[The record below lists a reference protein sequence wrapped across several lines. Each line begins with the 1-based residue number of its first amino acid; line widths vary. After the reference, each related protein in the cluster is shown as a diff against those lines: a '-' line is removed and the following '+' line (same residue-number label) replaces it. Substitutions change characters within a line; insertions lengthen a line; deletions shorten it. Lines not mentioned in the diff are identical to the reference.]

1 MIKFENIYKSF
12 NGKVVLDNISGC
24 FKSEQINMIIG
35 PSGTGK
41 SVFFKSILG
50 LIPVDQGRIFFDN
63 SEMKYDDDNV
73 DIDSF
78 RRQIGVLQQKP
89 ALAPEKTV
97 EENICLYLDILTDLN
112 SKEKKEIANYYLE
125 QVGMSGTNKKY
136 PNELSGGMQKK
147 VGIACAIVHNPKYL
161 FCDEPNSGLDPESS
175 KKIDSLIK
183 LVSRKYKMTT
193 IIVSHNL
200 DSVIQIGENIMFLY
214 KTKKLWEGNRSQLF
228 KNDVPELN
236 KFLKS
241 SSMFEKY
248 KKMILEKNV
257 TTF

>member
-1 MIKFENIYKSF
+1 MNL
-12 NGKVVLDNISGC
+12 VVEC
-24 FKSEQINMIIG
+24 KKKIG
-35 PSGTGK
+35 
-41 SVFFKSILG
+41 L
-50 LIPVDQGRIFFDN
+50 
-63 SEMKYDDDNV
+63 
-73 DIDSF
+73 
-78 RRQIGVLQQKP
+78 
-89 ALAPEKTV
+89 
-97 EENICLYLDILTDLN
+97 
-112 SKEKKEIANYYLE
+112 
-125 QVGMSGTNKKY
+125 
-136 PNELSGGMQKK
+136 
-147 VGIACAIVHNPKYL
+147 ACAIVHNPNYL

>member
-1 MIKFENIYKSF
+1 MIKFENICKSF
-12 NGKVVLDNISGC
+12 KDKLILDNISGS

-50 LIPVDQGRIFFDN
+50 LIPIDKGKIYFDDC
-63 SEMKYDDDNV
+63 EMKYDDDNV
-73 DIDSF
+73 GLDSF

-89 ALAPEKTV
+89 ALAAEKTV

-112 SKEKKEIANYYLE
+112 KKEKKEIANYYLE
-125 QVGMSGTNKKY
+125 QVGMSGTNNKY

-183 LVSRKYKMTT
+183 LVSKKYKMTT

-214 KTKKLWEGNRSQLF
+214 KTKKLWEGNCTQLF
-228 KNDVPELN
+228 ENDVPELN

-248 KKMILEKNV
+248 KKMIIEKTV
-257 TTF
+257 TSF

>member
-1 MIKFENIYKSF
+1 MIKFEHIYKSF
-12 NGKVVLDNISGC
+12 NGKLILDDICGC
-24 FKSEQINMIIG
+24 FKSEQVNMIIG

-41 SVFFKSILG
+41 SVFFKCILG
-50 LIPVDQGRIFFDN
+50 LLPVDKGNIYFDN
-63 SEMKYDDDNV
+63 EEMKYGEDN
-73 DIDSF
+73 ISMDSF

-112 SKEKKEIANYYLE
+112 KKEKKEIANYYLD
-125 QVGMSGTNKKY
+125 QVGMTGFNDRY

-175 KKIDSLIK
+175 KKIDNLIR

-200 DSVIQIGENIMFLY
+200 DSVIQIGEHILFLY
-214 KTKKLWEGNRSQLF
+214 KTKKLWEGNCQQLF
-228 KNDVPELN
+228 ENDVAELN

-248 KKMILEKNV
+248 KKMVLEKSNS
-257 TTF
+257 